1 MYHYSSKVTQFIDRF
16 LKDYPGT
23 EEKRLKHRQRLWDV
37 HLNHQERVELN
48 KNSLLKCPYTYFP
61 NPKPDNDSPLSD

>member
-1 MYHYSSKVTQFIDRF
+1 MYHYSSKVTQFINRF

-23 EEKRLKHRQRLWDV
+23 EERRLKHRQRLWDV

-48 KNSLLKCPYTYFP
+48 KNSLSTLR
-61 NPKPDNDSPLSD
+61 

>member
-1 MYHYSSKVTQFIDRF
+1 MYHYSSKVTQLINQF
-16 LKDYPGT
+16 LKDHPAA

-37 HLNHQERVELN
+37 QLDHQERVELD
-48 KNSLLKCPYTYFP
+48 KNSLLKPSYTYFP